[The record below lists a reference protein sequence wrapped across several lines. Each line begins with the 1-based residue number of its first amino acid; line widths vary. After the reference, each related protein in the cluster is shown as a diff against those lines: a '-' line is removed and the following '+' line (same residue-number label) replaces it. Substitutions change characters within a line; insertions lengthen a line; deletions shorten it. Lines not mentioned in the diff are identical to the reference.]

1 MSRQG
6 RHGRHG
12 RRSLGV
18 FALALVTASAAA
30 CGSGDDDTDRGSVP
44 AADAPA
50 GTEPGAV
57 PGSVVGSDGEQAGGG
72 SDAGTG
78 VDEALDVLGLD
89 GTADAWVIALGGGEA
104 EVIDGTTVRI
114 TLDGGSVATD
124 AVIACASGS
133 ALFDPSITLIAVYPD
148 GEHVC
153 N

>member
-1 MSRQG
+1 MTG
-6 RHGRHG
+6 RLRSPAG
-12 RRSLGV
+12 RRRLV
-18 FALALVTASAAA
+18 VVALALATAAG
-30 CGSGDDDTDRGSVP
+30 CGARDDDADLGSVP

-50 GTEPGAV
+50 GTEPGVAPEPA
-57 PGSVVGSDGEQAGGG
+57 PGT
-72 SDAGTG
+72 DAGEAGAETG

-104 EVIDGTTVRI
+104 EVVDDTTVRI
-114 TLDGGSVATD
+114 TLDEGSVATD